1 MGTITVRDRRRKHC
15 LRWDTRYGAFT
26 DSRAEDDIR
35 INRKVGTV
43 VFIRR
48 NGEDSD
54 TVLFGGLFGFVP
66 DHFSEAIFHGFLL
79 NFGWV

>member
-26 DSRAEDDIR
+26 DTCAKDDIR
-35 INRKVGTV
+35 INGEVGTV

-54 TVLFGGLFGFVP
+54 TILFGSLFGFVP

-79 NFGWV
+79 NFGRV